1 LEQILQSQAFYQ
13 FIEASVFNCGWSDPG
28 LTYLHTLSLSLSL
41 SLISLLYSLCSIDI
55 LFFDESIEAYLN
67 RSSFLSFM
75 KTDTPF
81 LLDDSE
87 KHAKTIVVPS
97 PIETFDDVMDEILNP
112 SDPLVAATQFISK
125 DKTGRELFRYQNFP
139 KLK

>member
-1 LEQILQSQAFYQ
+1 
-13 FIEASVFNCGWSDPG
+13 
-28 LTYLHTLSLSLSL
+28 
-41 SLISLLYSLCSIDI
+41 
-55 LFFDESIEAYLN
+55 
-67 RSSFLSFM
+67 M